1 VILNLG
7 CGKDLKENCINV
19 DELPFAD
26 LQYDL
31 SKFPWPWA
39 DNSIEGIYASH
50 VMEHIQDQ
58 EKFISECRRILRLG
72 GFLKLKLPHSS
83 SISSIG
89 CIGHY
94 RTYSYSSVNDYLS
107 REGFY
112 LCKKKRLDTI
122 YQHLN
127 WWYERTDDQ
136 KELKKWQV
144 PIIKSMDYVLTRL
157 ANLSPKLCENLWAY
171 WVGGFREV
179 SWIGYKI

>member
-1 VILNLG
+1 MILNLG
-7 CGKDLKENCINV
+7 CGKHIMKGVVNIDIIK
-19 DELPFAD
+19 PAD
-26 LQYDL
+26 QLLDL
-31 SKFPWPWA
+31 SVMPWIWLNESV
-39 DNSIEGIYASH
+39 DGIFAAH
-50 VMEHIQDQ
+50 IMEHFPDQ
-58 EKFISECRRILRLG
+58 EKFLSECYRILKPG
-72 GFLKLKLPHSS
+72 GFLKLNLPHSS
-83 SISSIG
+83 SISSVG

-112 LCKKKRLDTI
+112 LCKKKRFETI

-127 WWYERTDDQ
+127 WWYERIDDQ

-171 WVGGFREV
+171 WVGGMREV